1 MNNYL
6 TPMNIICAEDDPDDR
21 MMTQEA
27 FDECELKGDL
37 TFVENGEEL
46 MSYLNRNKQFQELE
60 NQCLPDLILLDLNM
74 PKKDGKDCISE
85 IKKDPTLK
93 KIPIV
98 VLTTSNDEDDILKT
112 YNLGVSSYITK
123 PVQFDAMVDIFKTIH
138 QYWFNTVRL
147 PKN

>member
-46 MSYLNRNKQFQELE
+46 MSYLNRNNQFQELE

-74 PKKDGKDCISE
+74 PKKDGKDCICE